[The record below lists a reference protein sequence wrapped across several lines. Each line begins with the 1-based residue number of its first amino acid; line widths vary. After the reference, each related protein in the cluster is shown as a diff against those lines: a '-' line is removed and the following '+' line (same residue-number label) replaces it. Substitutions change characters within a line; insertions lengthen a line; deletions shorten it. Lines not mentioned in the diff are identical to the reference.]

1 MEQTYFV
8 YREPES
14 IEELKSLLLLRYS
27 VYMESRF
34 QRYKEKYKSMGIELD
49 CYDVRARHFGLF
61 KHENG
66 TSRPVGY
73 IRMVLDEEGPWS
85 EEIRAIAEEVS
96 GLAEIVNE
104 TPSVP
109 FPLMTYF
116 PDAEIV
122 NQHYL
127 MAKRSGR
134 RTVEAGRLSLG
145 KTVRSISIAR
155 NMVSATVSFV
165 LVNSIHDVL
174 VTCVPSH
181 SAFYYPFGFETCAG
195 TEDHFCEETR
205 TSLRCLHGHRENVS
219 HRLKPSV
226 LRMAEA
232 YYNTSRIC
240 FSPSNPEQFYAPT
253 QCYIPSR
260 PRLRAAV

>member
-27 VYMESRF
+27 VYMESRL
-34 QRYKEKYKSMGIELD
+34 QHYMEKYKSMGIELD
-49 CYDVRARHFGLF
+49 SYDVRARHFGLF

-85 EEIRAIAEEVS
+85 DEIRAIANEVP

-122 NQHYL
+122 NQHYM

-134 RTVEAGRLSLG
+134 RTVEGGRLSLEG
-145 KTVRSISIAR
+145 SARSISVAKF
-155 NMVSATVSFV
+155 MVS
-165 LVNSIHDVL
+165 SIVAVVVVANVREAL
-174 VTCVPSH
+174 LTCVPSH
-181 SAFYYPFGFETCAG
+181 ARFYHPYGFEQCAG
-195 TEDHFCEETR
+195 TSQHFCPETN
-205 TSLRCLHGHRENVS
+205 TEFICQHWNVEQLQGS
-219 HRLKPSV
+219 VKDSV
-226 LRMAEA
+226 LRMADA
-232 YYNTSRIC
+232 YYNTGRIC
-240 FSPSNPEQFYAPT
+240 YSPSNPEQFYAPT
-253 QCYIPSR
+253 QSYIPSR
-260 PRLRAAV
+260 PRLRAAA